1 MTPNPRAEAER
12 WLADQFTTALMAAW
26 SVPAV
31 DGKPTPT
38 EECAR
43 IAADFAARM
52 VAARD
57 SEWVDACR
65 PHRHLPGKVTISSPL
80 PWAEA
85 IKEGGK

>member
-1 MTPNPRAEAER
+1 MTDPARLAAEK
-12 WLADQFTTALMAAW
+12 WLAEQFTTALMAAW

-43 IAADFAARM
+43 IAADFAERLAKAERVLFLEQM
-52 VAARD
+52 NLN
-57 SEWVDACR
+57 SERFRLFVDENFA
-65 PHRHLPGKVTISSPL
+65 L

-85 IKEGGK
+85 MKEDE